1 MSINSSRRKMGKTV
15 PTEETFITLGK
26 MYGNEGN
33 LGYCYMQWELAK
45 HFHQGNEKSDCIL
58 ERSLLY
64 ELKEKEIRNREIRLE
79 DIVTVQ
85 MTENN
90 LRQRLGMKSREWH
103 LNDI

>member
-1 MSINSSRRKMGKTV
+1 MLHAMGAT
-15 PTEETFITLGK
+15 
-26 MYGNEGN
+26 
-33 LGYCYMQWELAK
+33 K

-64 ELKEKEIRNREIRLE
+64 ELKEKEIRNREISLE

>member
-1 MSINSSRRKMGKTV
+1 MGKTV
-15 PTEETFITLGK
+15 PTEETFITVGK
-26 MYGNEGN
+26 MNGNEGN
-33 LGYCYMQWELAK
+33 LGYCYMQWELEK

-64 ELKEKEIRNREIRLE
+64 ELKEKEIRNREISLE